1 VKVLEESSHITLHS
15 SELQIL
21 TASVN
26 PLMENATLEALPF
39 PEGQIRSYSYHDDR
53 NKNLLLDSE
62 SGTVRVLAQLRAGGR
77 YRLHLLY
84 KGHLSNTLTGFYKS
98 SYKDS
103 RNKTRY
109 ISAIAEHSQTS
120 TAINLE
126 DFHARFFFE
135 L

>member
-1 VKVLEESSHITLHS
+1 MRVLEESSHITLHS

-39 PEGQIRSYSYHDDR
+39 PKDQIRNYNYHGDR
-53 NKNLLLDSE
+53 NKNLLLDPE
-62 SGTVRVLAQLRAGGR
+62 SGTVRVFAQLKAGGR
-77 YRLHLLY
+77 YRLHFLY

-103 RNKTRY
+103 HNKTR
-109 ISAIAEHSQTS
+109 
-120 TAINLE
+120 
-126 DFHARFFFE
+126 
-135 L
+135 